1 MQTHYCLLTSISYSP
16 SPNIWLTL
24 GFVRLA
30 LSLFDIWGLLRVNGY
45 KSIGY
50 RVTVGVLLKVVSVG
64 HLEAVKLV
72 ADDGDAD
79 NGVDDDDGD
88 NDHFGDADKVDA
100 DKGDNAMMTMGM
112 LIRATMQR

>member
-1 MQTHYCLLTSISYSP
+1 MLTSITYSP

-30 LSLFDIWGLLRVNGY
+30 LSLFAIWGLLRVNGY

-72 ADDGDAD
+72 ADNGDDADDGDSDHDGDADDGDDD
-79 NGVDDDDGD
+79 NGVDDDDTD
-88 NDHFGDADKVDA
+88 KGDADKTRQELHVTK
-100 DKGDNAMMTMGM
+100 KG
-112 LIRATMQR
+112 